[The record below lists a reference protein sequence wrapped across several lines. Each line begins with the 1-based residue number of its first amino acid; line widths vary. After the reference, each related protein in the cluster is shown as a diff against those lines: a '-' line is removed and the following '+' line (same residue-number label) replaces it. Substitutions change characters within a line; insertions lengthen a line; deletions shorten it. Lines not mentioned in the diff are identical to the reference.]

1 MDTKDITKEQL
12 ETLVLVRCLEEFIT
26 DEHENLSSLSEV
38 IWTLEESL
46 STEEHKQLVKDICIL
61 TENGYLRSD
70 ATEEHIKTDTIPEV
84 NSITI
89 KGTSILDEWEQEFK
103 KNNSSKKE
111 ENITV
116 AKSYSFLN
124 NLTFNINLSGTARI
138 FSMVKRLK
146 GVIYDEKKSFKKSV
160 SCCHNEFSSS
170 RKFSLRFRRGA
181 K

>member
-61 TENGYLRSD
+61 TENGYLKSD

-84 NSITI
+84 ESITL
-89 KGTSILDEWEQEFK
+89 KGTSILDNWERELK
-103 KNNSSKKE
+103 ENTSSKNKA
-111 ENITV
+111 NITV
-116 AKSYSFLN
+116 AKRYSFLN
-124 NLTFNINLSGTARI
+124 NLTFNISLLSGTASI
-138 FSMVKRLK
+138 FS
-146 GVIYDEKKSFKKSV
+146 IAKS
-160 SCCHNEFSSS
+160 
-170 RKFSLRFRRGA
+170 LIGGI
-181 K
+181 